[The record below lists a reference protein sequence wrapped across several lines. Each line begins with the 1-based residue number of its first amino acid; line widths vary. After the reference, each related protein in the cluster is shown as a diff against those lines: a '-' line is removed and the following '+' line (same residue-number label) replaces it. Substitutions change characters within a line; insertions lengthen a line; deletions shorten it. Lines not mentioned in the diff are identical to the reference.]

1 MELMAASNPR
11 ICCLKA
17 LQRWESGRE
26 FADGVLHRTLEQS
39 DLPLSNRAFVTETF
53 YGVIRNRTLLDFV
66 IRRFRANKLD
76 AATRQVLRLG
86 LYQLYKMRIP
96 AHAAVYETVNIAGPA
111 RTLVN
116 AILRKS
122 IAEKEAV
129 LRELEGAPVHIRY
142 SHPEFLCQKWE
153 KAWGESEA
161 TQLCVWNNQPAK
173 IYVRA
178 NELRATPSELLQSF
192 PGAKR
197 LPNRED
203 CLEVE
208 HLPAEW
214 ISAGTVYV
222 QDPSTL
228 IACEL
233 LAPKPDERVLDACA
247 APGGKTGYLAQ
258 LMHNRGTL
266 LAGDYEPLRLSR
278 LQQNLARLGVTNAEV
293 ILVDWLRNPLAAG
306 SPTFDAILI
315 DAPCS
320 NTGVIR
326 RRTDV
331 RWRLTPDDF
340 RRMSHLQ
347 IRMVENILPYLRR
360 GGRMV
365 YSTCS
370 IEPEE
375 NEEVVCQI
383 TAQYPDLNCLELRKV
398 GPLHDNMDGAFA
410 ALFLK
415 K

>member
-1 MELMAASNPR
+1 MAPSNPR

-66 IRRFRANKLD
+66 IRRFRTNKLD

-129 LRELEGAPVHIRY
+129 LQELESAPVHIRY
-142 SHPEFLCQKWE
+142 SHPEFLYQKWE
-153 KAWGESEA
+153 KEWGAAEA
-161 TQLCVWNNQPAK
+161 TQLCAWNNQPAK

-178 NELRATPSELLQSF
+178 NELRVTPCELLRNF
-192 PGAKR
+192 PAAKP

-214 ISAGTVYV
+214 ISAGAVYV

-228 IACEL
+228 VACEL
-233 LAPKPDERVLDACA
+233 LAPAPGERVLDACA

-258 LMHNRGTL
+258 LMHNQGTL
-266 LAGDYEPLRLSR
+266 FASDYEPVRLSR
-278 LQQNLARLGVTNAEV
+278 LQQNLVRLGVTNAEV
-293 ILVDWLRNPLAAG
+293 VLVDWLRYPLAAG
-306 SPTFDAILI
+306 NPTFDAILV

-347 IRMVENILPYLRR
+347 MRMIENILPYLRS

-375 NEEVVCQI
+375 NENVASQI
-383 TAQYPDLNCLELRKV
+383 VTQYPALNCLELRKV
-398 GPLHDNMDGAFA
+398 GPLQDNMDGAFA
-410 ALFLK
+410 ALFRK
-415 K
+415 E